1 MTFNDLYGPA
11 SPRGLVSRSHQSL
24 AINQRTNDHPIIPTG
39 NAHVDSRFRD
49 TETAARQV
57 RQRMLGRDNF
67 LHASIVERQFIQ
79 RLSDSNANGNG
90 GIPSQNVGVL
100 DGPTL
105 RTRGELTPSEEA
117 LRFGWA
123 SWAIHGLF
131 KKLTDCGDAS

>member
-1 MTFNDLYGPA
+1 
-11 SPRGLVSRSHQSL
+11 
-24 AINQRTNDHPIIPTG
+24 
-39 NAHVDSRFRD
+39 
-49 TETAARQV
+49 
-57 RQRMLGRDNF
+57 MLGSDNF

-79 RLSDSNANGNG
+79 RLSDSNANGKG

-105 RTRGELTPSEEA
+105 RTRGKLTAGEEA

-123 SWAIHGLF
+123 SWAIHGLL

>member
-1 MTFNDLYGPA
+1 VSSEKNLEQDTLLLKDIA
-11 SPRGLVSRSHQSL
+11 AVRSDSPFACLQVGTLL
-24 AINQRTNDHPIIPTG
+24 PIN
-39 NAHVDSRFRD
+39 A
-49 TETAARQV
+49 
-57 RQRMLGRDNF
+57 
-67 LHASIVERQFIQ
+67 HASIVERQFIQ

-100 DGPTL
+100 DGPTS

-117 LRFGWA
+117 LQFGWA